1 MHSAFLDRIVMRAAL
16 PFIVGLAVTACTTT
30 KAPGPGVSTP
40 ASATVARFAT
50 IPPNKDT
57 DLKLYRSNGKVESGP
72 AALAAMPRQ
81 ADLVL
86 WLAGNQF
93 FAMDDVVHAFQ
104 VQNPGTTVG
113 LITLPPGLLLEAIE
127 RGGWTY
133 QGRDYPGTPD
143 IYASVNL
150 GHLKTLKAKGLASDY
165 RIYMHNEMVLLVAR
179 GNPKSIRGI
188 ADVGRPDVRTSMPN
202 PVNEGIMQF
211 YGRKVLERHGLW
223 EKISG
228 GKTCVSC
235 ATTPN
240 NWFTAVHH
248 RETPDRILA
257 GTSDTGI
264 VWLTEAIEAQRAG
277 SAVDAVQLPP
287 EDSLR
292 DEVAY
297 VVTTLAPSA
306 HRPAA
311 QRYLDFLSS
320 AAGQEAYAKFGFV
333 KASAAELQPRPVP

>member
-1 MHSAFLDRIVMRAAL
+1 MASAFLERFMMRAGLA
-16 PFIVGLAVTACTTT
+16 IVVGLAMTACTTT
-30 KAPGPGVSTP
+30 KAPRPGAGT
-40 ASATVARFAT
+40 SAIAPVARFAT

-104 VQNPGTTVG
+104 TRNPDMTVG
-113 LITLPPGLLLEAIE
+113 VVTLPPGLLLEAIE

-150 GHLKTLKAKGLASDY
+150 GHLKTLKAKGLATDY
-165 RIYMHNEMVLLVAR
+165 RVYMHNEMVLLVAR
-179 GNPKSIRGI
+179 GNPKGIRGI
-188 ADVGRPDVRTSMPN
+188 ADVVRPDVRTSMPN

-223 EKISG
+223 EKVSSG
-228 GKTCVSC
+228 KACVSC

-248 RETPDRILA
+248 RETPERILA

-277 SAVDAVQLPP
+277 SAVDAIELPA

-297 VVTTLAPSA
+297 VVTTLASSA
-306 HRPAA
+306 HRSAA

-320 AAGQEAYAKFGFV
+320 AAGQAAYAKFGFV
-333 KASAAELQPRPVP
+333 KASAAEVVPRPIP